1 MNKPTAAEKIDV
13 LCRVFKA
20 ATKAGDAELRTATS
34 KELADY
40 GVTCEVIQ
48 AEHPLAGM
56 SLRDYFAAKA
66 LIAMAPAASERRM
79 PDSEVAQCA
88 YALADAMMREREKA
102 GGT

>member
-1 MNKPTAAEKIDV
+1 MSKFPQPAFPLDPDAY
-13 LCRVFKA
+13 
-20 ATKAGDAELRTATS
+20 GDSELS
-34 KELADY
+34 
-40 GVTCEVIQ
+40 
-48 AEHPLAGM
+48 GM
-56 SLRDYFAAKA
+56 SLRDYFAAQA